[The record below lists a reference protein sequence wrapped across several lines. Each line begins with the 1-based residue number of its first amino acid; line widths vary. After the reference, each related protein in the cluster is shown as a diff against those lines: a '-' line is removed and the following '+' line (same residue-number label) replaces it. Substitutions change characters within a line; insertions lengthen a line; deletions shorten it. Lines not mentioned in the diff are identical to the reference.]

1 MDIKLIAT
9 DLDGTLLT
17 KEKKLSAKNAE
28 SLKLAADK
36 GIYIVPATGR
46 PWIGVCQELKR
57 MPFIR
62 YALVMNGAMVWD
74 SFEDKAIYKSNFTT
88 EQALTLWDFVQKYDT
103 MTDAHVGGVGRIS
116 SYYYDN
122 CEEYVESDAI
132 AVLLRAT
139 RIKTDDVRELISK
152 SKNGAEKIN
161 LTFKDTDMRNRALEE
176 LKQFDFAIATSS
188 VSNNIELNHIN
199 ATKGKAL
206 TKLAE
211 HLGVDM
217 SQVMAFGDSGNDISM
232 IENAGL
238 GVAMGNALSEIKE
251 KASFITLD
259 NENDGVAYAIEK
271 YILN

>member
-1 MDIKLIAT
+1 MNIKLIAT

-17 KEKKLSAKNAE
+17 KDKKLSAKNAE
-28 SLKLAADK
+28 SLKLAAEK

-46 PWIGVCQELKR
+46 PWIGVCEELKCI
-57 MPFIR
+57 PFVR
-62 YALVMNGAMVWD
+62 YAVVMNGAMVWD
-74 SFEDKAIYKSNFTT
+74 SFEQKAICKNNFTA

-122 CEEYVESDAI
+122 CEEYVESDAM

-139 RIKTDDVRELISK
+139 RIKTDDVRKLISE
-152 SKNGAEKIN
+152 SQDGAEKIN
-161 LTFKDTDMRNRALEE
+161 LTFKDIDVRDRALEE

-206 TKLAE
+206 IKLAE

-217 SQVMAFGDSGNDISM
+217 SQVMAFGDSGNDVSM
-232 IENAGL
+232 IESAGF
-238 GVAMGNALSEIKE
+238 GVAMGNALLEIKE
-251 KASFITLD
+251 KASFVTLD

-271 YILN
+271 YILD

>member
-1 MDIKLIAT
+1 MKIKLIAT

-17 KEKKLSAKNAE
+17 NDKKLSAKNAE

-46 PWIGVCQELKR
+46 PWAGVCEELKR

-62 YALVMNGAMVWD
+62 YAIVMNGALVWD
-74 SFEDKAIYKSNFTT
+74 SFEQKAIYKSNFTT
-88 EQALTLWDFVQKYDT
+88 EQALMLWDFVQKYNT

-139 RIKTDDVRELISK
+139 RIKTDDVRALIAASAL
-152 SKNGAEKIN
+152 GAEKIN
-161 LTFKDTDMRNRALEE
+161 LTFKNIDKRNRALEE

-188 VSNNIELNHIN
+188 VSNNIEVNHVD

-206 TKLAE
+206 TYLAG
-211 HLGVDM
+211 HLGLDM
-217 SQVMAFGDSGNDISM
+217 SQVMAFGDSGNDVTM
-232 IENAGL
+232 IENAGF
-238 GVAMGNALSEIKE
+238 GVAMGNASARIKE
-251 KASFITLD
+251 KASFVTLD
-259 NENDGVAYAIEK
+259 NQNDGVAYAIEK
-271 YILN
+271 YVLN

>member
-17 KEKKLSAKNAE
+17 KDKKLSAKNAE

-36 GIYIVPATGR
+36 GLYIVPATGR
-46 PWIGVCQELKR
+46 PWVGVCEELKK
-57 MPFIR
+57 MSFIR

-74 SFEDKAIYKSNFTT
+74 SHEQKAIYKSSFTT
-88 EQALTLWDFVQKYDT
+88 EQALMLWDYVQKYNT

-116 SYYYDN
+116 PYYYDN
-122 CEEYVESDAI
+122 CEEYVESAAI

-139 RIKTDDVRELISK
+139 RIKADDVRKLISE
-152 SKNGAEKIN
+152 SPQGAEKIN
-161 LTFKDTDMRNRALEE
+161 LTFKDINERDSAIEE

-188 VSNNIELNHIN
+188 VSNNIEINHIN

-206 TKLAE
+206 AALAE
-211 HLGVDM
+211 HLGIDM

-232 IENAGL
+232 IERAGF
-238 GVAMGNALSEIKE
+238 GVAMGNACTSIKE

-259 NENDGVAYAIEK
+259 NENDGVDYAIGK
-271 YILN
+271 YILD